1 MKIPNTYT
9 NINETDCCALPNIA
23 DWDKKVISFD
33 NQKFIRM
40 YTKSFLYVPLNMSKI
55 MTALQKTADDV
66 AATMAPTEAL
76 ILSRD
81 ISPWKAEQLYGVS
94 KSVDGADNI
103 TLDGTFI
110 TKVYEGPYKNAGK
123 WLKDLQAYAK
133 ELQKKVDKTY
143 LFYTTCP
150 KCAKHYGK
158 NYVIVMGHSAN

>member
-9 NINETDCCALPNIA
+9 NINETDCCALPNIT
-23 DWDKKVISFD
+23 DWDKKVVTFD

-55 MTALQKTADDV
+55 MTALQKTADD
-66 AATMAPTEAL
+66 AQATMAPTEAL

-81 ISPWKAEQLYGVS
+81 ISPWKAEQLYAVS
-94 KSVDGADNI
+94 KSVEGADNI
-103 TLDGTFI
+103 TLDGTFV

-123 WLKDLQAYAK
+123 WVKDLHAYAK